1 MTTVCHTRVQS
12 ARDSIPNLSIPLA
25 VVSSPKE
32 SASTPPP
39 HSTQYSETVNA
50 KNTAQYTVTERTV
63 WKKQYTV

>member
-1 MTTVCHTRVQS
+1 MFFLFQNSIQS

-25 VVSSPKE
+25 VVVPKNRL
-32 SASTPPP
+32 PPP
-39 HSTQYSETVNA
+39 HTHTVHSETVNA